1 MPLIMVT
8 MQENPEI
15 NNNDLCLN
23 LDGKNMNIQAYG
35 DISDDKVV
43 PLNFKSSGDNSF
55 EIKITEMENIDTS
68 QAIYLRDN
76 LTGTYF
82 DLTQDTAYQFSSN
95 PGIFNERFEIVF
107 QSEAQTLNVEE
118 SQTSENF
125 VYYQRTEQKLYA
137 KKLNASVRRIA
148 LVNMLGQTALEFNN
162 VSQEELRNGL
172 SISNLSS
179 GAYVAYFRTDTH
191 EVLTKK
197 IVVN

>member
-1 MPLIMVT
+1 M
-8 MQENPEI
+8 
-15 NNNDLCLN
+15 
-23 LDGKNMNIQAYG
+23 
-35 DISDDKVV
+35 
-43 PLNFKSSGDNSF
+43 
-55 EIKITEMENIDTS
+55 
-68 QAIYLRDN
+68 
-76 LTGTYF
+76 
-82 DLTQDTAYQFSSN
+82 
-95 PGIFNERFEIVF
+95 F